1 MIRNSITTCLSF
13 EIDDSINTLMDYL
26 QSTGIIN
33 SCELKKIKF
42 VWHIIKQ
49 KFNGDLMEEKKKRIL
64 SSILIG
70 KNKVDKYLN
79 EYKNLTND
87 NKIKFDI
94 DIQNSI
100 NSKFEQFQI
109 NLYNYARS
117 IVDKSEYFENSNKIV
132 LLFNEVI
139 VPKNLK

>member
-1 MIRNSITTCLSF
+1 
-13 EIDDSINTLMDYL
+13 
-26 QSTGIIN
+26 
-33 SCELKKIKF
+33 
-42 VWHIIKQ
+42 
-49 KFNGDLMEEKKKRIL
+49 MEEKKKRIL

-87 NKIKFDI
+87 NKMKFDI